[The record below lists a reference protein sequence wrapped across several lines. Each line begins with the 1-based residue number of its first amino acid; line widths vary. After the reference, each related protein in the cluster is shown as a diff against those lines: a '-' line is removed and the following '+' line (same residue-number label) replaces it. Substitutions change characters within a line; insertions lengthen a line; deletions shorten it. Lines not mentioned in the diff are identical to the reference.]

1 MPEEVLTSGANSQE
15 IHSALV
21 ALAPGLITRI
31 GANLSPLIEIRTAL
45 RSKLIEDNEIIAF
58 DPKPAIQVE
67 SMCAIDG
74 ARVKEQMYI
83 SDLLVAVATTVN
95 AKSSRIQLPTLQS
108 SWADVVRHV
117 DGTESLAETAMA
129 AQEIALAAKAEQ
141 YIRLLDGSFLTPIIG
156 MTKGLYSKNPAV
168 KDKIADL
175 LLSQWDAPA
184 NLIKVIKPS
193 SGITLAL
200 PKSDSSD
207 KYSEMYRI
215 KYEMEL
221 RVADRFLASQVLSPG
236 EMLKPRK
243 VTELAFNA
251 RVDEVEGSQKVME
264 AAGALRSSVNEVS
277 RLASSG
283 RIFTTYFKP
292 YGPAKS
298 GAVIRFEYVIQEENV
313 EEVFIAKAKEYAE
326 ILNAEC
332 SPPHMMEPFAQWAVD
347 RMAKKVS
354 TGTSALRATLVRSLP
369 AEQAALLAQN
379 YRT

>member
-21 ALAPGLITRI
+21 ALAPRLVNRI
-31 GANLSPLIEIRTAL
+31 GNNLSPLIEIRTIL
-45 RSKLIEDNEIIAF
+45 RDKLIEDNEIVSF
-58 DPKPAIQVE
+58 NPKPAVQVE

-129 AQEIALAAKAEQ
+129 AQEIALAASAEQ
-141 YIRLLDGSFLTPIIG
+141 YIKLLDGSFLTPVIG
-156 MTKGLYSKNPAV
+156 MTKGLYSKNPAI

-184 NLIKVIKPS
+184 NLLKVIQPS
-193 SGITLAL
+193 YGVTLAL

-207 KYSEMYRI
+207 KYSEMYRN
-215 KYEMEL
+215 KYEL
-221 RVADRFLASQVLSPG
+221 DISVADRFLASQVLRPG

-243 VTELAFNA
+243 VNELAFNA
-251 RVDEVEGSQKVME
+251 RVDEVEGSQKVMN
-264 AAGALRSSVNEVS
+264 AAKSLRSSVNEMS
-277 RLASSG
+277 RLSQNG
-283 RIFTTYFKP
+283 NIFTTYFKP
-292 YGPAKS
+292 YGPEKS
-298 GAVIRFEYVIQEENV
+298 GAVIRFEFILHEANKEEI
-313 EEVFIAKAKEYAE
+313 FISKAKEYAE
-326 ILNAEC
+326 IINAEC

-354 TGTSALRATLVRSLP
+354 AGTSALRATLVRALP
-369 AEQAALLAQN
+369 PEQAALLAQN